1 MRPLFVLALVL
12 LGPLAQA
19 QSDIPGVLPMRE
31 RAAVQDGWLVD
42 RLDTVVPALMRREGI
57 DLWIVSAREYNED
70 PVIETML
77 PATWLAARRR
87 TVLVFHDDGTEVER
101 LAVARYDVGPFP
113 RAWDPESQPDQW
125 ARVAEIV
132 AERDPRQIAVN
143 RSETFAL
150 ADGITAS
157 ELDGLTAALPAR
169 YRERIV
175 SGEKL
180 AIGWLETRTAAE
192 MAVYPTVV
200 RIARGILHEGLSE
213 AAITP
218 GVTTTDDLGWWYR
231 DRIRALGLT
240 TWFHPGVS
248 VQRADAPATG
258 DDFSSRPADNVI
270 QPGDLVWVDFG
281 ISYLGLQTD
290 TQQMAYVLRPG
301 ETAAPAGL
309 EAGLA
314 AANRTQDLLTDAFA
328 SGQSGNDILRAALEG
343 AQAEG
348 LAATIYTHPIGLHG
362 HGAGPTIGLWDQ
374 QGGVP
379 GRGDYPLYPHTAHS
393 IELNAAIAVPEW
405 GGKTVRFMLE
415 EDAFFDG
422 ESVGYIDPR
431 QQALLLIPRQP

>member
-12 LGPLAQA
+12 AGPLVQA
-19 QSDIPGVLPMRE
+19 QSEIPAILPMRE
-31 RAAVQDGWLVD
+31 RAAVQDAWLQM
-42 RLDTVVPALMRREGI
+42 RLDAVVPALMRREGI

-87 TVLVFHDDGTEVER
+87 TVLVFHDDGTAFER

-132 AERDPRQIAVN
+132 AERDPRRIAVN

-169 YRERIV
+169 YRDRVV
-175 SGEKL
+175 SGERL
-180 AIGWLETRTAAE
+180 AVGWLETRTEAE

-213 AAITP
+213 AGITP

-231 DRIRALGLT
+231 DRIRSLGLT

-248 VQRADAPATG
+248 VQRADAPGTG

-309 EAGLA
+309 AAGLA
-314 AANRTQDLLTDAFA
+314 AANRTQDLLTGAFA
-328 SGQSGNDILRAALEG
+328 SGRSGNDILRAALDG
-343 AQAEG
+343 AQAED
-348 LAATIYTHPIGLHG
+348 LAATIYTHPIGTHG

-374 QGGVP
+374 QAGVP
-379 GRGDYPLYPHTAHS
+379 GRGDYPLYPNTAHS
-393 IELNAAIAVPEW
+393 IELNAAVAVPEW

-422 ESVGYIDPR
+422 ESVRYIDPR
-431 QQALLLIPRQP
+431 QEALLLIPRQP